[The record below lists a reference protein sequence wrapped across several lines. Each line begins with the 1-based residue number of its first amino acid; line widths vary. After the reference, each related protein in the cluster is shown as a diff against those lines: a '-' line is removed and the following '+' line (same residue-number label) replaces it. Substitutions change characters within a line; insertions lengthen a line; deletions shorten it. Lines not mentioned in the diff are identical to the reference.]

1 MSEPA
6 GILIVDDEAAM
17 RDACRQ
23 VLATEGLRLKEASS
37 GDEALEILRRES
49 FELMILD
56 LKMPGTDGM
65 EILRRARQESPGM
78 VTVVVTGYASVE
90 SAVEAMKLGAAD
102 FLPKPFTPDVLR
114 LTVRRA
120 LRGMRLE
127 KENLVLRSQ
136 LEERRTGDDEL
147 IGQSEAM
154 RQIHDLVRR
163 VGPTD
168 STVLITGESGTGKE
182 LVARAIRRH
191 SLRRDKPFVTVDC
204 GSLVGALFESELF
217 GHVKGSFTGATTLKH
232 GRFELADSGTIFFDE
247 IANVN
252 PDIQAKL
259 LRVIQEREFTRVGAA
274 QVIPVDVRILA
285 ATSRDLHEEIR
296 QGRFREDLFYRLC
309 VVPIVLPPLRQRKE
323 DIPLLAGYFLEQQN
337 RRRGGKIRG
346 FTSEAL
352 EALIKHDWPG
362 NVRELENAI
371 ERAVVLARADMIVP
385 ADLLYYGVLVR
396 PEASQSNLASLAS
409 VEREHLAKMLAHHG
423 GNRTATAKALGI
435 DRKTLWRKMRAH
447 ALSIAERGNMPQ
459 ARG

>member
-1 MSEPA
+1 VSEPA
-6 GILIVDDEAAM
+6 GILIVDDEEGM

-23 VLATEGLRLKEASS
+23 VLAPEGLSLKEASS
-37 GDEALEILRRES
+37 GSEALEILRRES

-56 LKMPGTDGM
+56 LKMPGMDGM
-65 EILRRARQESPGM
+65 EILRRVQQENPGM
-78 VTVVVTGYASVE
+78 ATVVITGYASVE

-120 LRGMRLE
+120 LRGTRLE
-127 KENLVLRSQ
+127 KENQALRSQ
-136 LEERRTGDDEL
+136 LEDRRTGDGEL
-147 IGQSEAM
+147 IGQSEGM
-154 RQIHDLVRR
+154 RQIYDLVKR

-191 SLRRDKPFVTVDC
+191 SPRRDKPFITVDC

-232 GRFELADSGTIFFDE
+232 GRFELANSGTIFFDE

-296 QGRFREDLFYRLC
+296 EGRFREDLFYRLC
-309 VVPIVLPPLRQRKE
+309 VVPIMLPPLRQRKQ
-323 DIPLLAGYFLEQQN
+323 DIPLLAAHFLQQQN

-346 FTSEAL
+346 FTAAAMEAL
-352 EALIKHDWPG
+352 LRHDWPG
-362 NVRELENAI
+362 NVRELENAV
-371 ERAVVLARADMIVP
+371 ERAAVLARGDMITP
-385 ADLLYYGVLVR
+385 ADLLYYGPLLKA
-396 PEASQSNLASLAS
+396 EAHGGDLIALAS
-409 VEREHLAKMLAHHG
+409 VERDHIAKVIARHA
-423 GNRTATAKALGI
+423 GNRTAAAKALGI
-435 DRKTLWRKMRAH
+435 DRKTLWRKMRVYG
-447 ALSIAERGNMPQ
+447 LNE
-459 ARG
+459 